1 MLPFHLRSRLDHL
14 PTTAR
19 FFSMKFQ
26 AQGSEAGV
34 ARIKHNKIP
43 RKLASKV
50 MHELRWEQVQNPLP
64 FPKFRVGDAVEVKML
79 PYKSASAAVVM
90 RGVVLSK
97 VNKGI
102 DSAFIIRDVFLG
114 DVIERRIS
122 LHAPLIQDITVLQRS
137 FIHKGKKR
145 VRRSKLFYLRDR
157 DPLFCKVS
165 KQ

>member
-1 MLPFHLRSRLDHL
+1 VFRSIHCTYCTVNMLPFHLRSRLDHL

-97 VNKGI
+97 VFFFI
-102 DSAFIIRDVFLG
+102 AFLSETRAWNCRCRCCRFVCVCVCL
-114 DVIERRIS
+114 
-122 LHAPLIQDITVLQRS
+122 
-137 FIHKGKKR
+137 
-145 VRRSKLFYLRDR
+145 
-157 DPLFCKVS
+157 CN
-165 KQ
+165 

>member
-1 MLPFHLRSRLDHL
+1 MSKILCRVPKYTYCIVNMLPFYFRSRLDYL

-97 VNKGI
+97 VFFFI
-102 DSAFIIRDVFLG
+102 AFLSETRAWNCISRCCRFVCVCVFM
-114 DVIERRIS
+114 
-122 LHAPLIQDITVLQRS
+122 
-137 FIHKGKKR
+137 
-145 VRRSKLFYLRDR
+145 
-157 DPLFCKVS
+157 
-165 KQ
+165 